1 MKERNILL
9 GMTALALAAFLC
21 ACGTAKPA
29 ATASTAA
36 AETTAA
42 ETEITDPGV
51 PAEPYD
57 VYALTLPAGF
67 AESDEESLEIAL
79 GAKLRAPKLAERSLL
94 ALSEDGS
101 TAVITFDFEHTVY
114 TLWVGETLPEAPA
127 AMDETEEAEWVGFP
141 YTLGWSADGSGLAEW
156 KSEKYGLNYRLYAER
171 DTDHDRLKEVA
182 VILLPA
188 E

>member
-9 GMTALALAAFLC
+9 GMTALALAALLC
-21 ACGTAKPA
+21 ACGTAK
-29 ATASTAA
+29 TASTTP
-36 AETTAA
+36 AETATTAA
-42 ETEITDPGV
+42 ETELTDPGV

-57 VYALTLPAGF
+57 VYALTLPGDF
-67 AESDEESLEIAL
+67 AESDEETLEVTL
-79 GAKLRAPKLAERSLL
+79 GAKLAAPKLAERSLIG
-94 ALSEDGS
+94 LSADES

-114 TLWVGETLPEAPA
+114 TLWVGKTLPEAPA
-127 AMDETEEAEWVGFP
+127 VMEETEEADWVGFP

-156 KSEKYGLNYRLYAER
+156 KSERYGLNYRLYAER